1 MKAFLRAV
9 LLLLVLAA
17 VALVSALTAM
27 RFAVHG
33 REVTV
38 PNLVGLAPTD
48 ARRATADLG
57 LEVEVERQFYSPDI
71 PIGRIVSQAPAAGA
85 TVRRGWHVRVAES
98 LGQQRVSP
106 PNVLGQTQRTAELN
120 IRRRGM
126 QLGNVAVA
134 VIPDSPA
141 GQVIAQDPSASAVI
155 VTSPALSL
163 LVAAPSQPQSYVMP
177 SFVGQPL
184 ATATQALGSVGM
196 KVGSVT
202 TAQAPPGDASPPA
215 PVTPGSLITSQ
226 TPAAGER
233 VVAGQTVNFEV
244 SR

>member
-1 MKAFLRAV
+1 MMAFLRIV

-38 PNLVGLAPTD
+38 PNLVGLTPTD
-48 ARRATADLG
+48 ARRATAELG

-71 PIGRIVSQAPAAGA
+71 AIGRIVSQAPAAGA

-98 LGQQRVSP
+98 LGLQRVSP
-106 PNVLGQTQRTAELN
+106 PNVIGQSQRTAELN

-126 QLGNVAVA
+126 QLGTVAVA
-134 VIPDSPA
+134 AVPDAPA
-141 GQVIAQDPSASAVI
+141 GQVLGQDPAANAVI

-163 LVAAPSQPQSYVMP
+163 LVAAPAQAQSYVMP
-177 SFVGQPL
+177 NFLGQPL
-184 ATATQALGSVGM
+184 ASATQALSSVGM
-196 KVGSVT
+196 KVGSVA
-202 TAQAPPGDASPPA
+202 TAQAPPGDTNPPA

-233 VVAGQTVNFEV
+233 VVAGQAVNFEV